1 MFLVWLISRFFIY
14 FDATVTTITTVLY
27 HVYLPFL
34 DIISIILKYIF
45 K

>member
-14 FDATVTTITTVLY
+14 FDATVTTVLY
-27 HVYLPFL
+27 QVYLPFL